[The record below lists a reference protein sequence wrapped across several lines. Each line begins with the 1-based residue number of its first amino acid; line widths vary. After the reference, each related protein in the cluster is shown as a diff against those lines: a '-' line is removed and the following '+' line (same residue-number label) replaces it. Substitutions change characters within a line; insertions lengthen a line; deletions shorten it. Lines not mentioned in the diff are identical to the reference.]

1 MEFMDPVATRWTFG
15 NLIMQP
21 RHIPPI
27 PAMLLVHMP
36 ARVISA
42 PVLGSAIKLV
52 VTLIRIA
59 WGTKDS
65 MDQIVPILLT
75 PRVRL
80 LSLLNSIQPITLLL
94 VLCPL
99 FLEFIFRMALSL
111 LIRQYIL
118 RTWKS
123 RLQSMTNTEL
133 ATFGGSGAFQRQ
145 GGMAQIGDALG
156 RGMVLVFSIWMDH
169 GESGMLWLDGT
180 FPLTSNGTELGS
192 VRGPCGQTSGNNT
205 MITNTYPDA
214 KVVFSAIKVG
224 ELGSTFGHVSQGNDS
239 IWLIQGR

>member
-1 MEFMDPVATRWTFG
+1 MDIWESNNAATAYTPHSCNVTGTYACSGDLCSSSGVCDQAGCDFNPYRMG
-15 NLIMQP
+15 NKRFYGPDSTNIVDTSRKVTVVTQFHTTDNTSTGTL
-21 RHIPPI
+21 
-27 PAMLLVHMP
+27 
-36 ARVISA
+36 
-42 PVLGSAIKLV
+42 SAISRV
-52 VTLIRIA
+52 YIQDGIVIA
-59 WGTKDS
+59 NSAVNITNMEK
-65 MDQIVPILLT
+65 QTPIDDEY
-75 PRVRL
+75 
-80 LSLLNSIQPITLLL
+80 
-94 VLCPL
+94 CD
-99 FLEFIFRMALSL
+99 A
-111 LIRQYIL
+111 
-118 RTWKS
+118 
-123 RLQSMTNTEL
+123 EL